1 MLLRNLF
8 EDIGPVA
15 DAAFAFGRFNPA
27 HQGHIEVYKTVQN
40 AGRKWYIGTNPST
53 QGPND
58 PLSFEQKS
66 AWMQAI
72 YPAIQGHLL
81 PQQSVV
87 TLASKLYELLPEG
100 STIAYV
106 TDSKDWEWAGKLL
119 NDYNGKEG
127 PHGYYKFKAIKHVES
142 PRVSSATALRTAA
155 RAGDEAAF
163 YAASGTDPK
172 LTVGGK
178 TYFETVVDAVGAH
191 PEKVKKVA
199 KKKEPAATEGKK
211 PEHNLGVGWMLD
223 KDKKLG
229 QKVAQNKAR
238 ARQERQTML
247 KYAGKKDVTESLGTM
262 PTTEYVKGIYAAAAE
277 NGMGAPDVEAV
288 RKQMVLAANGEVD
301 IMATMQKALRVF
313 QDPKFKQMLA
323 DLDALI
329 KKAESGQGVAEVS
342 KSTLDRYVTKAVDAH
357 GHADFAARQS
367 KNDPSKRSYHV
378 DQKKTA
384 EKRRQGI
391 SRALDRM
398 SKEGVAEAD
407 MNRRGF
413 LKGLGAAALGGAG
426 VGAAQAG
433 IGADLAGAA
442 ARGLYYG
449 TTSRVAGS
457 AIHKEKN
464 AADIAFADKI
474 PDEWDRTRYLKAVKS
489 VIRSRDDSVM
499 RYAGHDGSASRGSII
514 VAERKFNRIK
524 TELSQKYNIPLDP
537 VKEQSVAE
545 GSKVKTAKG
554 YGDVVQGTDVKTV
567 AKADLGKNKLNL
579 PKGYGDIVQPQ
590 KLKTIAKAKGVAEG
604 GSNAMADTAKRLANK
619 DDGKVA
625 KLRAAGDK
633 RREEELKGRNIA
645 KRNESVDLKTSL
657 QELSNDMLGRYK
669 KAAGADASKADKEGN
684 VKRGDKR
691 FSGIVKATNKQFAN
705 DAKKTK

>member
-155 RAGDEAAF
+155 RANDEAAF

-223 KDKKLG
+223 KDKQLG

-247 KYAGKKDVTESLGTM
+247 KYAGKKDLGK
-262 PTTEYVKGIYAAAAE
+262 E
-277 NGMGAPDVEAV
+277 
-288 RKQMVLAANGEVD
+288 
-301 IMATMQKALRVF
+301 
-313 QDPKFKQMLA
+313 
-323 DLDALI
+323 
-329 KKAESGQGVAEVS
+329 QGVAEGDRPGMKDGRPYSDPLRRHPGNDSYMTPEYLIQKYQDELKKIAAGPYKRPKDVAMYKARIAKLQRLQGVAEGEKQS
-342 KSTLDRYVTKAVDAH
+342 KSKEMDLDWHYKNIINTKGLSDKA
-357 GHADFAARQS
+357 
-367 KNDPSKRSYHV
+367 
-378 DQKKTA
+378 KKDTTDIYN
-384 EKRRQGI
+384 K
-391 SRALDRM
+391 LKKK
-398 SKEGVAEAD
+398 KEQGVAEAD
-407 MNRRGF
+407 
-413 LKGLGAAALGGAG
+413 
-426 VGAAQAG
+426 
-433 IGADLAGAA
+433 
-442 ARGLYYG
+442 
-449 TTSRVAGS
+449 
-457 AIHKEKN
+457 
-464 AADIAFADKI
+464 
-474 PDEWDRTRYLKAVKS
+474 
-489 VIRSRDDSVM
+489 
-499 RYAGHDGSASRGSII
+499 
-514 VAERKFNRIK
+514 
-524 TELSQKYNIPLDP
+524 
-537 VKEQSVAE
+537 
-545 GSKVKTAKG
+545 
-554 YGDVVQGTDVKTV
+554 
-567 AKADLGKNKLNL
+567 
-579 PKGYGDIVQPQ
+579 
-590 KLKTIAKAKGVAEG
+590 
-604 GSNAMADTAKRLANK
+604 SNAMSDTAKRLANK

-657 QELSNDMLGRYK
+657 QELSNDMLGKYK
-669 KAAGADASKADKEGN
+669 KAASADASKADKEGN

>member
-27 HQGHIEVYKTVQN
+27 HQGHIEVYKAVQS

-199 KKKEPAATEGKK
+199 KKKEPA
-211 PEHNLGVGWMLD
+211 
-223 KDKKLG
+223 
-229 QKVAQNKAR
+229 
-238 ARQERQTML
+238 
-247 KYAGKKDVTESLGTM
+247 
-262 PTTEYVKGIYAAAAE
+262 
-277 NGMGAPDVEAV
+277 
-288 RKQMVLAANGEVD
+288 
-301 IMATMQKALRVF
+301 
-313 QDPKFKQMLA
+313 
-323 DLDALI
+323 
-329 KKAESGQGVAEVS
+329 VAEVS

-398 SKEGVAEAD
+398 SKEGVAE
-407 MNRRGF
+407 
-413 LKGLGAAALGGAG
+413 GAPI
-426 VGAAQAG
+426 VVAQAP
-433 IGADLAGAA
+433 IDV
-442 ARGLYYG
+442 RNP
-449 TTSRVAGS
+449 
-457 AIHKEKN
+457 K
-464 AADIAFADKI
+464 
-474 PDEWDRTRYLKAVKS
+474 KAPQPY
-489 VIRSRDDSVM
+489 R
-499 RYAGHDGSASRGSII
+499 
-514 VAERKFNRIK
+514 
-524 TELSQKYNIPLDP
+524 
-537 VKEQSVAE
+537 
-545 GSKVKTAKG
+545 
-554 YGDVVQGTDVKTV
+554 
-567 AKADLGKNKLNL
+567 NK
-579 PKGYGDIVQPQ
+579 GDIVPDT
-590 KLKTIAKAKGVAEG
+590 KPPSTEKRGV
-604 GSNAMADTAKRLANK
+604 
-619 DDGKVA
+619 
-625 KLRAAGDK
+625 
-633 RREEELKGRNIA
+633 KGRPGQRPMP
-645 KRNESVDLKTSL
+645 KYDESVDLKTSL
-657 QELSNDMLGRYK
+657 QELSNDMLGKYK

-684 VKRGDKR
+684 FKRGDKR

>member
-247 KYAGKKDVTESLGTM
+247 KYAGKKDLGK
-262 PTTEYVKGIYAAAAE
+262 E
-277 NGMGAPDVEAV
+277 
-288 RKQMVLAANGEVD
+288 
-301 IMATMQKALRVF
+301 
-313 QDPKFKQMLA
+313 
-323 DLDALI
+323 
-329 KKAESGQGVAEVS
+329 QGVAEVS

-398 SKEGVAEAD
+398 SKEGVAESEKQSKSREMD
-407 MNRRGF
+407 LDWHYKNIMNT
-413 LKGLGAAALGGAG
+413 KGLSDKAKK
-426 VGAAQAG
+426 
-433 IGADLAGAA
+433 D
-442 ARGLYYG
+442 
-449 TTSRVAGS
+449 TT
-457 AIHKEKN
+457 
-464 AADIAFADKI
+464 DI
-474 PDEWDRTRYLKAVKS
+474 Y
-489 VIRSRDDSVM
+489 
-499 RYAGHDGSASRGSII
+499 
-514 VAERKFNRIK
+514 
-524 TELSQKYNIPLDP
+524 
-537 VKEQSVAE
+537 
-545 GSKVKTAKG
+545 
-554 YGDVVQGTDVKTV
+554 
-567 AKADLGKNKLNL
+567 NKLKKK
-579 PKGYGDIVQPQ
+579 KGQ
-590 KLKTIAKAKGVAEG
+590 GVAEA

-657 QELSNDMLGRYK
+657 QELSNDMLGKYK
-669 KAAGADASKADKEGN
+669 KAASADASRADKEGN

>member
-8 EDIGPVA
+8 EDMGPVA

-106 TDSKDWEWAGKLL
+106 TDIKDWEWAGKLL

-127 PHGYYKFKAIKHVES
+127 PHGYYKFRAIKHVES

-155 RAGDEAAF
+155 RANDEAAF
-163 YAASGTDPK
+163 YAASGTDPE

-199 KKKEPAATEGKK
+199 KKKEQG
-211 PEHNLGVGWMLD
+211 
-223 KDKKLG
+223 
-229 QKVAQNKAR
+229 
-238 ARQERQTML
+238 
-247 KYAGKKDVTESLGTM
+247 VTESLGTM

-329 KKAESGQGVAEVS
+329 KKAESGQGVSEGEKQS
-342 KSTLDRYVTKAVDAH
+342 KSKEMDLDWHYKNIINTKGLSDKA
-357 GHADFAARQS
+357 
-367 KNDPSKRSYHV
+367 
-378 DQKKTA
+378 KKDTTDIYNKLKKKKEQGVA
-384 EKRRQGI
+384 EGYKEERLKGCKCQHRQGDNKKCPI
-391 SRALDRM
+391 HGVQ
-398 SKEGVAEAD
+398 EGVAEGERMKTASGMYRD
-407 MNRRGF
+407 QHTGVAYRG
-413 LKGLGAAALGGAG
+413 KTGQDGN
-426 VGAAQAG
+426 
-433 IGADLAGAA
+433 DS
-442 ARGLYYG
+442 YM
-449 TTSRVAGS
+449 T
-457 AIHKEKN
+457 
-464 AADIAFADKI
+464 
-474 PDEWDRTRYLKAVKS
+474 PDYL
-489 VIRSRDDSVM
+489 I
-499 RYAGHDGSASRGSII
+499 
-514 VAERKFNRIK
+514 
-524 TELSQKYNIPLDP
+524 QKYQERLAQIASGPYKRP
-537 VKEQSVAE
+537 KEVA
-545 GSKVKTAKG
+545 
-554 YGDVVQGTDVKTV
+554 Q
-567 AKADLGKNKLNL
+567 
-579 PKGYGDIVQPQ
+579 
-590 KLKTIAKAKGVAEG
+590 LKSRIAKLQGQQGVAEA

-633 RREEELKGRNIA
+633 RREAELKGRNIA

-657 QELSNDMLGRYK
+657 QELSNDMLGKYK
-669 KAAGADASKADKEGN
+669 KAASADASKADKEGN

>member
-27 HQGHIEVYKTVQN
+27 HQGHIEVYKAVQN

-72 YPAIQGHLL
+72 YPAIHGHIL

-87 TLASKLYELLPEG
+87 TLASKLYEILGEG

-247 KYAGKKDVTESLGTM
+247 KYAGKKDLGK
-262 PTTEYVKGIYAAAAE
+262 E
-277 NGMGAPDVEAV
+277 
-288 RKQMVLAANGEVD
+288 
-301 IMATMQKALRVF
+301 
-313 QDPKFKQMLA
+313 
-323 DLDALI
+323 
-329 KKAESGQGVAEVS
+329 QGVAEVS

-367 KNDPSKRSYHV
+367 KDDPSKRSYHI

-391 SRALDRM
+391 GRALDRM
-398 SKEGVAEAD
+398 SKEGVAESEKQSKSREMD
-407 MNRRGF
+407 LDWHYKNIINT
-413 LKGLGAAALGGAG
+413 KGLSDKAKK
-426 VGAAQAG
+426 
-433 IGADLAGAA
+433 D
-442 ARGLYYG
+442 
-449 TTSRVAGS
+449 TTD
-457 AIHKEKN
+457 IYNKLKKN
-464 AADIAFADKI
+464 
-474 PDEWDRTRYLKAVKS
+474 
-489 VIRSRDDSVM
+489 
-499 RYAGHDGSASRGSII
+499 
-514 VAERKFNRIK
+514 
-524 TELSQKYNIPLDP
+524 
-537 VKEQSVAE
+537 KEQ
-545 GSKVKTAKG
+545 G
-554 YGDVVQGTDVKTV
+554 VVE
-567 AKADLGKNKLNL
+567 A
-579 PKGYGDIVQPQ
+579 
-590 KLKTIAKAKGVAEG
+590 
-604 GSNAMADTAKRLANK
+604 GSNAMTDTAKRLSNK

-633 RREEELKGRNIA
+633 RREDQLKGRNIA

-657 QELSNDMLGRYK
+657 QELSNDMLGKYK
-669 KAAGADASKADKEGN
+669 KAASADASKADKEGN
-684 VKRGDKR
+684 FKRGDKR
-691 FSGIVKATNKQFAN
+691 FNGIVKATNKQFAN

>member
-27 HQGHIEVYKTVQN
+27 HQGHIEVYKAVQN
-40 AGRKWYIGTNPST
+40 AGRKWYIGTNPNT

-155 RAGDEAAF
+155 RANDEAAF

-199 KKKEPAATEGKK
+199 KKKEQG
-211 PEHNLGVGWMLD
+211 
-223 KDKKLG
+223 
-229 QKVAQNKAR
+229 
-238 ARQERQTML
+238 
-247 KYAGKKDVTESLGTM
+247 VTESLGTM

-301 IMATMQKALRVF
+301 IMATMQKAFRVF
-313 QDPKFKQMLA
+313 QDPKFKQMLV

-329 KKAESGQGVAEVS
+329 KQAERGQGVAEVS

-398 SKEGVAEAD
+398 SKE
-407 MNRRGF
+407 
-413 LKGLGAAALGGAG
+413 
-426 VGAAQAG
+426 
-433 IGADLAGAA
+433 
-442 ARGLYYG
+442 
-449 TTSRVAGS
+449 
-457 AIHKEKN
+457 
-464 AADIAFADKI
+464 
-474 PDEWDRTRYLKAVKS
+474 
-489 VIRSRDDSVM
+489 
-499 RYAGHDGSASRGSII
+499 
-514 VAERKFNRIK
+514 
-524 TELSQKYNIPLDP
+524 
-537 VKEQSVAE
+537 
-545 GSKVKTAKG
+545 
-554 YGDVVQGTDVKTV
+554 
-567 AKADLGKNKLNL
+567 
-579 PKGYGDIVQPQ
+579 
-590 KLKTIAKAKGVAEG
+590 
-604 GSNAMADTAKRLANK
+604 
-619 DDGKVA
+619 
-625 KLRAAGDK
+625 
-633 RREEELKGRNIA
+633 
-645 KRNESVDLKTSL
+645 SVDLKTSL
-657 QELSNDMLGRYK
+657 QELSNDMLGKYK

-684 VKRGDKR
+684 FKRGDKR

>member
-27 HQGHIEVYKTVQN
+27 HQGHIEVYKTVQA
-40 AGRKWYIGTNPST
+40 AGKKWFIGTNPNT

-72 YPAIQGHLL
+72 YPAIQGHIL

-87 TLASKLYELLPEG
+87 TLASKLYEILNEG

-155 RAGDEAAF
+155 RANDEAAF

-199 KKKEPAATEGKK
+199 KKKEPA
-211 PEHNLGVGWMLD
+211 
-223 KDKKLG
+223 
-229 QKVAQNKAR
+229 
-238 ARQERQTML
+238 
-247 KYAGKKDVTESLGTM
+247 VTESLGTM

-329 KKAESGQGVAEVS
+329 KQAEGGQGVAE
-342 KSTLDRYVTKAVDAH
+342 
-357 GHADFAARQS
+357 
-367 KNDPSKRSYHV
+367 
-378 DQKKTA
+378 
-384 EKRRQGI
+384 
-391 SRALDRM
+391 
-398 SKEGVAEAD
+398 
-407 MNRRGF
+407 
-413 LKGLGAAALGGAG
+413 GAPI
-426 VGAAQAG
+426 VVAQAP
-433 IGADLAGAA
+433 IDV
-442 ARGLYYG
+442 RNP
-449 TTSRVAGS
+449 
-457 AIHKEKN
+457 K
-464 AADIAFADKI
+464 
-474 PDEWDRTRYLKAVKS
+474 KA
-489 VIRSRDDSVM
+489 
-499 RYAGHDGSASRGSII
+499 
-514 VAERKFNRIK
+514 
-524 TELSQKYNIPLDP
+524 SQQYR
-537 VKEQSVAE
+537 
-545 GSKVKTAKG
+545 
-554 YGDVVQGTDVKTV
+554 
-567 AKADLGKNKLNL
+567 NK
-579 PKGYGDIVQPQ
+579 GDIVPDT
-590 KLKTIAKAKGVAEG
+590 KPASTEKRGV
-604 GSNAMADTAKRLANK
+604 
-619 DDGKVA
+619 
-625 KLRAAGDK
+625 
-633 RREEELKGRNIA
+633 KGRPGQRPMP
-645 KRNESVDLKTSL
+645 KYDESVDLKTSL
-657 QELSNDMLGRYK
+657 QELSNDMLGKYK
-669 KAAGADASKADKEGN
+669 KAASADANKADKEGN
-684 VKRGDKR
+684 FKRGDKR
-691 FSGIVKATNKQFAN
+691 FSGIVKATNKQFSN
-705 DAKKTK
+705 DTKKTK